1 MEVQKL
7 EKNVRS
13 IYHYLMNE
21 LFPSSAILLNVASVV
36 QCALFD
42 RFEITLQKL
51 PSYFIRTGQICCFL
65 RAFHVISNVLHI
77 FSLHEPPQ
85 CTTADVAEKA
95 FKYTILDVSC
105 LKYTSRSKKAY
116 SGEKRSSCTSS
127 AEGYFWRLIQRYL
140 AVVKTRRHTT

>member
-42 RFEITLQKL
+42 RFEITL
-51 PSYFIRTGQICCFL
+51 
-65 RAFHVISNVLHI
+65 
-77 FSLHEPPQ
+77 
-85 CTTADVAEKA
+85 
-95 FKYTILDVSC
+95 
-105 LKYTSRSKKAY
+105 
-116 SGEKRSSCTSS
+116 
-127 AEGYFWRLIQRYL
+127 
-140 AVVKTRRHTT
+140 